1 MQIVNNNR
9 KFLKVIQIYL
19 DLISFLWRVLGYI
32 CICYI
37 VSLYRLQP
45 VIEGLISRP
54 CKGKYNSYG
63 CNDNNGCQ
71 RSCRNLRFFC
81 DAFYA
86 PFYGVFAADHCGS
99 RNRQSAVSLTSH
111 INESAAIGKPFVLPE
126 TLDCCLVAG
135 QL

>member
-1 MQIVNNNR
+1 MQIVQNNR
-9 KFLKVIQIYL
+9 KLLKVLKRYL
-19 DLISFLWRVLGYI
+19 DLISFFWRALGYI

-37 VSLYRLQP
+37 VSLYSMQP
-45 VIEGLISRP
+45 VIEGPIFRSG
-54 CKGKYNSYG
+54 KGKYNSYG

-86 PFYGVFAADHCGS
+86 PFYGVFAADHCGGS
-99 RNRQSAVSLTSH
+99 NRQSAVSLTSH
-111 INESAAIGKPFVLPE
+111 INESAAIGKSFTFPK